1 MEERR
6 LTNFDKDFKDGIV
19 IGALIQKYAG
29 TNVLKKM
36 KMVCTSEEDYKENA
50 NVVCEG
56 LKEIGM
62 LNHITPKDISNP
74 LQR

>member
-1 MEERR
+1 M
-6 LTNFDKDFKDGIV
+6 TNFDKDFKDGIV